1 MTTKTCAND
10 CRIFV
15 QRRTNNTVTDHDT
28 NAAVSTRQHFYSSVL
43 LSKSRAPYYHKTKR
57 GGSGAISYHI
67 TYFDLVVSWCLAAV
81 EEVANKGTIKIS
93 NAECFDL
100 MLSKSHSY
108 QVPNTDTTVDV
119 PDKQC
124 VPGLGLTRASRRV
137 LISEP

>member
-1 MTTKTCAND
+1 MIQTRPCPPAN
-10 CRIFV
+10 IFIAPYSSAN
-15 QRRTNNTVTDHDT
+15 QEPPIT
-28 NAAVSTRQHFYSSVL
+28 TRQNVGGPELSRTTSHILIL
-43 LSKSRAPYYHKTKR
+43 LCR
-57 GGSGAISYHI
+57 G
-67 TYFDLVVSWCLAAV
+67 VSAV

-124 VPGLGLTRASRRV
+124 VPS
-137 LISEP
+137 